1 MKRFKLSEEAK
12 KLKQEK
18 DKVKIA
24 NYRSLTDE
32 VLNHRQNGE
41 LDNKLFQKTTKL
53 LHLNPEFYT
62 VWNVRREVMANLFK
76 NNEFDKKESLEY
88 ELSFVTSLLKRFP
101 KCYWIWNHRIWCLFQ
116 FLGVN
121 EAKWEAE
128 LLVCSKFLSMDSRN
142 FLVWQY
148 RRFIVDNIEKDT
160 FKTNEAYSEKLLL
173 YLKVNITE
181 YNFAKSKINNN
192 ISNFSAWHNLTKLIP
207 KIYNTLRKLD
217 CESPWT
223 EINSTFSSPRSILSH
238 ELELVKTGMYMDADD
253 TSVWLYHRWL
263 LSDQFFV
270 SDLKAQ
276 EKGIESYISLLEKQL
291 NTVLEVNELEKL
303 DNGKENCWCLKTMV
317 FIKTLIKREVLGDS
331 GVPEKDTVSLLQK
344 LIEIDSLRRGL
355 YLDQLKGLA
364 PII

>member
-24 NYRSLTDE
+24 NYRSLTEE
-32 VLNHRQNGE
+32 VLNHRQHGE
-41 LDNKLFQKTTKL
+41 LDDRVFQKTTNL
-53 LHLNPEFYT
+53 LQLNPEFYT
-62 VWNVRREVMANLFK
+62 IWNVRREVMANLFK
-76 NNEFDKKESLEY
+76 NNKFDKKESLEY
-88 ELSFVTSLLKRFP
+88 DLNFVMSLLKRFP
-101 KCYWIWNHRIWCLFQ
+101 KCYWIWNHRIWCLYQ
-116 FLGVN
+116 LLGMD

-128 LLVCSKFLSMDSRN
+128 LLICSKLLSMDSRN
-142 FLVWQY
+142 FLGWQY
-148 RRFIVDNIEKDT
+148 RRFIVDNIEKDI
-160 FKTNEAYSEKLLL
+160 FKTNASDSEKLLL

-192 ISNFSAWHNLTKLIP
+192 ISNFSAWHNLTKLVP
-207 KIYNTLRKLD
+207 KIYHALHKLD

-223 EINSTFSSPRSILSH
+223 EINLIFSSPRSILNH
-238 ELELVKTGMYMDADD
+238 ELGLVKTGMYMDADD

-263 LSDQFFV
+263 LSDEFFV

-276 EKGIESYISLLEKQL
+276 ENGLENYISLLEKQL
-291 NTVLEVNELEKL
+291 NVVLEVNELEKL
-303 DNGKENCWCLKTMV
+303 DNGKENCWCLKAMV

-331 GVPEKDTVSLLQK
+331 GVPDEGTISLLRT
-344 LIEIDSLRRGL
+344 LIDIDSLRLGL
-355 YLDQLKGLA
+355 YLDQLKGLS